1 MKFLAPL
8 VFLGLAA
15 CASHEPGHASYPEA
29 QRIVESVASRH
40 ADAVRVTIHAVP
52 HDMSKSRVVA
62 SNVAAKLDDWSDPED
77 LRAMETKQPVTLN
90 EGQFL
95 DYTAPVVDASGK
107 AIAAVGVTVKGA
119 NEAVKLATAKRIA
132 GELSSAILASG
143 KPLW

>member
-1 MKFLAPL
+1 MKYLAPL
-8 VFLGLAA
+8 VLLGLAA
-15 CASHEPGHASYPEA
+15 CASHEAGRASFPEA
-29 QRIVESVASRH
+29 QRIVDNIASRH
-40 ADAVRVTIHAVP
+40 SDLVRLTIHAVP
-52 HDMSKSRVVA
+52 QHTSKSRVVA

-95 DYTAPVVDASGK
+95 DYTAPVVDASGH

-119 NEAVKLATAKRIA
+119 NEAAKLATAKSIA